1 MPLLEFLVT
10 FHSWLCAC
18 KYVYSALQSV
28 FFFLQVAGKFE
39 LKGHDRVRGLSSLN
53 MHGEDQY
60 MPRQRRDVTYVSRL
74 QVRQA
79 CTAVLA

>member
-1 MPLLEFLVT
+1 MCMYI
-10 FHSWLCAC
+10 H
-18 KYVYSALQSV
+18 VYTALKSI

-79 CTAVLA
+79 CNAVLA